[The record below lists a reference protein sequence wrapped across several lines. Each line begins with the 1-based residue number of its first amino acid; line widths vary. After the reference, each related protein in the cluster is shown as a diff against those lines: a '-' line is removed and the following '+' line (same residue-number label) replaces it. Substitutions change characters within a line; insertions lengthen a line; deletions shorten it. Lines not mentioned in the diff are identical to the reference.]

1 MHPIYAYGHDF
12 GNAET
17 GGVLFDRGIQRAITI
32 PSATA
37 LGSLHDLIQ
46 MRSALSESYAGNY
59 PETLKRGEYVLEY
72 NGNELFVGNLAL
84 KQSRTATTALGDISR
99 YYSPRS
105 LHLLLAASASI
116 ISHPEYQIDVVTGLP
131 VETFAN
137 AEIRKK
143 VKAALE
149 GEHRFV
155 LNGVH
160 RLALVRVIKVIM
172 EGAGAV
178 IAYGSAE
185 DITQGC
191 IDIGGRTTDLFA
203 AEGQSPI
210 LHLCNLCKGKDVGVE
225 AVADLLSNR
234 FQTRYQRPLKPS
246 ETREILHAHINKRT
260 YRSVSVNGRT
270 IPEGEIRQSVEN
282 ALASIGSDIAS
293 FVSTTWNASE
303 SGSVGSDIGM
313 VVLVGGGA
321 YYFADI
327 MRARIPHLVIPQ
339 QPELANAIGYA
350 ALAEQLQQRV
360 RSIA

>member
-46 MRSALSESYAGNY
+46 MRSALSESYAGNS

-191 IDIGGRTTDLFA
+191 IDIGGRTTDLFV

-210 LHLCNLCKGKDVGVE
+210 LHLCKGKDVGVE